1 MIVEKDKL
9 EFYNI
14 DLSAEQIAKILPS
27 ANMGIW
33 SMIRQEGKRPSIWL
47 DETAQALVGCDPN
60 LSPEDAFEFLN
71 AHIEPSYFPATI
83 EYTEQL
89 LAGEP
94 AEVVYAYRHPE
105 RGIITIRCGGC
116 LDSSYT
122 GDGVRVWG
130 YHQDISEQTK
140 KLDES
145 QRINVALGGL
155 FFAVYK
161 INIPN
166 DTLIR
171 IKNGPVYE
179 EKTAHVYKASEVTK
193 IILETIN
200 DEVHKEKYR
209 EFTDL
214 STMHQ
219 RLRGKRRI
227 TLEHLSNVYGW
238 CRSTIIPMGYDNT
251 GDLVEVLYL
260 VAEISDEKEKEHE
273 YKQSLIE
280 AKQEAQRANKA
291 KTDFLSNMS
300 HDIRT
305 PMNAII
311 GLTQIA
317 QKSLDNIDEVKQCLD
332 DIALSSK
339 HLMSLINDV
348 LDMSKLESGNMS
360 FIEEPFDLRKILDET
375 YAIVKPQADMY
386 SVDIVYD
393 GGIPEGTYV
402 IGCPLHLRQVFINLC
417 VNGIKYNKPGGK
429 LYIEVEENKIDEDTV
444 EYSFI
449 HRDTGIGMSEKFLEK
464 VFEPFSQE
472 DHSASRTEYK
482 GTGLGLSIVKL
493 LVENMGGTIK
503 AESVKGE
510 GSTFT
515 VKIRFKI
522 DKEVYLAD
530 DDVASEEVSLE
541 GLKVLLVEDNK
552 INQTIAKRMLNDFG
566 AVVTTANNGE
576 LGVQQFIE
584 NEPGTFDV
592 ILMDIMMPV
601 MDGISATMA
610 IRCLDRD
617 DAKKI
622 PIIAMTAN
630 AFAEDGKKCIEAG
643 MDQHI
648 AKPFEM
654 DKVAAILKSWV
665 GKTHSED

>member
-1 MIVEKDKL
+1 MIVEKDKH

-14 DLSAEQIAKILPS
+14 DLSAEQMAKILPS

-94 AEVVYAYRHPE
+94 AEVVHAYRHPE

-200 DEVHKEKYR
+200 DEVHKEKYK

-522 DKEVYLAD
+522 DKEVYVAD

-541 GLKVLLVEDNK
+541 GIKVLLVEDNK

-584 NEPGTFDV
+584 NEPGTFDI

-665 GKTHSED
+665 GKTHSEN

>member
-14 DLSAEQIAKILPS
+14 DLSAEQMAKILPS

-522 DKEVYLAD
+522 DKEVYVAD

-541 GLKVLLVEDNK
+541 GIKVLLVEDNK

-584 NEPGTFDV
+584 NEPGTFDI

-665 GKTHSED
+665 GKTHSEN

>member
-14 DLSAEQIAKILPS
+14 DLSAEQMAKILPS

-200 DEVHKEKYR
+200 DEVHKEKYK

-522 DKEVYLAD
+522 DKEVYVAD

-541 GLKVLLVEDNK
+541 GIKVLLVEDNK

-665 GKTHSED
+665 GKTHSEN

>member
-1 MIVEKDKL
+1 MIVEKDKH

-14 DLSAEQIAKILPS
+14 DLSAEQMAKILPS

-200 DEVHKEKYR
+200 DEVHKEKYK

-522 DKEVYLAD
+522 DKEVYVAD

-541 GLKVLLVEDNK
+541 GIKVLLVEDNK

-584 NEPGTFDV
+584 NEPGTFDI

-665 GKTHSED
+665 GKTHSEN

>member
-1 MIVEKDKL
+1 MIVKKDKH

-14 DLSAEQIAKILPS
+14 DLSAEQMAKILPS

-200 DEVHKEKYR
+200 DEVHKEKYK

-522 DKEVYLAD
+522 DKEVYVAD

-541 GLKVLLVEDNK
+541 GIKVLLVEDNK

-576 LGVQQFIE
+576 LGVQKFIE
-584 NEPGTFDV
+584 NEPGTFDI

-643 MDQHI
+643 MDHHI

-665 GKTHSED
+665 GKTHSEN

>member
-1 MIVEKDKL
+1 MEKEKL
-9 EFYNI
+9 DFYDI

-83 EYTEQL
+83 DYTEQL
-89 LAGEP
+89 LSGEP

-116 LDSSYT
+116 LDSTYT
-122 GDGVRVWG
+122 GEGVQVCG

-171 IKNGPVYE
+171 IKSGPVYE

-193 IILETIN
+193 TILETIS
-200 DEVHKEKYR
+200 DEVEKEKYR
-209 EFTDL
+209 EFTEL

-238 CRSTIIPMGYDNT
+238 CRSTIIPMAYDRK
-251 GDLVEVLYL
+251 GDLVEVLYV
-260 VAEISDEKEKEHE
+260 VAEIGDEKEKELE
-273 YKQSLIE
+273 YNKSLIE

-317 QKSLDNIDEVKQCLD
+317 QKSLGNVDEVKQCLD

-339 HLMSLINDV
+339 HLMALINDV

-360 FIEEPFDLRKILDET
+360 FIEEPFDLCKLLDDT

-386 SVDIVYD
+386 SVDIVFE
-393 GGIPEGTYV
+393 GGVKEGTYL

-429 LYIEVEENKIDEDTV
+429 LYLKVMEDKIDEDTV

-449 HRDTGIGMSEKFLEK
+449 HRDTGIGMSKKFLEK

-472 DHSASRTEYK
+472 DHSGSRTEYK

-493 LVENMGGTIK
+493 LVDNMGGSIE
-503 AESVKGE
+503 ADSVKGE

-515 VKIRFKI
+515 VKMRFKI
-522 DKEVYLAD
+522 DKEVYVPD
-530 DDVASEEVSLE
+530 DNGVVEDVSLE

-576 LGVQQFIE
+576 LGVQEFME
-584 NEPGTFDV
+584 SAPGTFDV

-665 GKTHSED
+665 GKTHSEN

>member
-14 DLSAEQIAKILPS
+14 DLSAEQMAKILPS

-200 DEVHKEKYR
+200 DEVHKEKYK

-522 DKEVYLAD
+522 DKEVYVAD

-541 GLKVLLVEDNK
+541 GIKVLLVEDNK

-643 MDQHI
+643 MDHHI

-665 GKTHSED
+665 GKTHSEN

>member
-14 DLSAEQIAKILPS
+14 DLSAEQMAKILPS

-200 DEVHKEKYR
+200 DEVHKEKYK

-522 DKEVYLAD
+522 DKEVYVAD

-541 GLKVLLVEDNK
+541 GIKVLLVEDNK

-584 NEPGTFDV
+584 NEPGTFDI

-643 MDQHI
+643 MDHHI

-665 GKTHSED
+665 GKTHSEN

>member
-1 MIVEKDKL
+1 MEKEKL
-9 EFYNI
+9 DFYDI

-83 EYTEQL
+83 DYTEQL
-89 LAGEP
+89 LSGEP

-116 LDSSYT
+116 LDSTYT
-122 GDGVRVWG
+122 GEGVQVCG

-171 IKNGPVYE
+171 IKSGPVYE

-193 IILETIN
+193 TILETIS
-200 DEVHKEKYR
+200 DEVEKEKYR
-209 EFTDL
+209 EFTEL

-238 CRSTIIPMGYDNT
+238 CRSTIIPMAYDRK
-251 GDLVEVLYL
+251 GDLVEVLYV
-260 VAEISDEKEKEHE
+260 VAEIGDEKEKELE
-273 YKQSLIE
+273 YNKSLIE

-317 QKSLDNIDEVKQCLD
+317 QKSLGNVDEVKQCLD

-339 HLMSLINDV
+339 HLMALINDV

-360 FIEEPFDLRKILDET
+360 FIEEPFDLCKLLDDT

-386 SVDIVYD
+386 SVDIVFE
-393 GGIPEGTYV
+393 GGVKEGTYL

-417 VNGIKYNKPGGK
+417 VNGIKYNKPDGK
-429 LYIEVEENKIDEDTV
+429 LYLKVVEDKIDEDTV

-449 HRDTGIGMSEKFLEK
+449 HRDTGIGMSKKFLEK

-472 DHSASRTEYK
+472 DHSGSRTEYK

-493 LVENMGGTIK
+493 LVDNMGGSIE
-503 AESVKGE
+503 ADSVKGE

-515 VKIRFKI
+515 VKMRFKI
-522 DKEVYLAD
+522 DKEVYVPD
-530 DDVASEEVSLE
+530 DNGVVEDVSLE

-576 LGVQQFIE
+576 LGVQEFME
-584 NEPGTFDV
+584 SAPGTFDV

-665 GKTHSED
+665 GKTHSEN

>member
-1 MIVEKDKL
+1 MIVKKDKH

-14 DLSAEQIAKILPS
+14 DLSAEQMAKILPS

-200 DEVHKEKYR
+200 DEVHKEKYK

-522 DKEVYLAD
+522 DKEVYVAD

-541 GLKVLLVEDNK
+541 GIKVLLVEDNK

-584 NEPGTFDV
+584 NEPGTFDI

-665 GKTHSED
+665 GKTHSEN